1 MSENSGNT
9 FQIGLALA
17 GAISAGAY
25 TAGVLDFLF
34 QALDEWEKERGKAGV
49 PDHRVGLKVV
59 AGASAG
65 AITGALG
72 AVALARGLH
81 PQKLTTEE
89 LRNSHSKKGVQYQTL
104 RCVLPSLHETW
115 VTRPR
120 VVAANGGIDFLSNE
134 DLQSSDGRNGGSVLS
149 VLNAKLL
156 DEIKRGALSGGNGA
170 APYGSAS
177 LSVYCRT
184 TACLYD
190 GFEPAR
196 YSVHSRLR
204 QQHLRNA
211 DAR

>member
-34 QALDEWEKERGKAGV
+34 QALDEWEKQRGNPGI

-72 AVALARGLH
+72 AVALARGLY

-89 LRNSHSKKGVQYQTL
+89 LRDSHLRENVNYQTL
-104 RCVLPSLHETW
+104 RCVLPALYETW
-115 VTRPR
+115 VTHPR
-120 VVAANGGIDFLSNE
+120 VVAENGGIDFLSNE
-134 DLQSSDGRNGGSVLS
+134 DLQSSDG
-149 VLNAKLL
+149 A
-156 DEIKRGALSGGNGA
+156 
-170 APYGSAS
+170 
-177 LSVYCRT
+177 
-184 TACLYD
+184 
-190 GFEPAR
+190 
-196 YSVHSRLR
+196 
-204 QQHLRNA
+204 
-211 DAR
+211 